1 MTLFGEIMKVLKIF
15 TKVLIFY
22 SLILIGHET
31 VFADYPDK
39 PVRVI
44 VPFPPGGATDI
55 VGREISEKLSQ
66 AFKQTFIVENKPGA
80 SGNIGIE
87 MAARAPADGYTL
99 VIGAPQ
105 TLTINPQLMKMSF
118 DPQKELA
125 PIVVIASVPN
135 VLVVNPKLPVN
146 SVRDLIALAKKQPG
160 KLSYGSSSI
169 GGTPHLSAEM
179 FKAMTGTYILHI
191 PYKGSS
197 PALTDL
203 MGGHIDFMFD
213 NLPAALPFI
222 QSGALKALAVTTLKR
237 SPSLLNTPTMV
248 EAGVPDFDSQGWFS
262 LLSPTATPTEVLEKI
277 NIEVNKILLTD
288 DFKAKLAK
296 VGANPIGGS
305 RSEFQNRIQMETKR
319 WGSVI
324 KAANIKAE

>member
-1 MTLFGEIMKVLKIF
+1 
-15 TKVLIFY
+15 
-22 SLILIGHET
+22 
-31 VFADYPDK
+31 
-39 PVRVI
+39 
-44 VPFPPGGATDI
+44 
-55 VGREISEKLSQ
+55 
-66 AFKQTFIVENKPGA
+66 
-80 SGNIGIE
+80 
-87 MAARAPADGYTL
+87 
-99 VIGAPQ
+99 
-105 TLTINPQLMKMSF
+105 
-118 DPQKELA
+118 
-125 PIVVIASVPN
+125 VVIASVPN

-146 SVRDLIALAKKQPG
+146 SVKDLIALAKKQPG

-179 FKAMTGTYILHI
+179 FKAMTGTYVLHI
-191 PYKGSS
+191 PYRGSS

-237 SPSLLNTPTMV
+237 SSSLPNTPTMV

-262 LLSPTATPTEVLEKI
+262 LLAPAATPTEVLEKI

-288 DFKAKLAK
+288 DFKARLAK

-305 RSEFQNRIQMETKR
+305 RAEFQNRIQMETKR

-324 KAANIKAE
+324 KSADIKAE

>member
-1 MTLFGEIMKVLKIF
+1 MKIAKIF
-15 TKVLIFY
+15 TKVFIFY
-22 SLILIGHET
+22 SLVLIGPGT
-31 VFADYPDK
+31 VFAAYPDK
-39 PVRVI
+39 PVRII

-55 VGREISEKLSQ
+55 VGREIAEKLSQ

-80 SGNIGIE
+80 SGNIGME

-146 SVRDLIALAKKQPG
+146 SVKDLIALAKKQPG

-191 PYKGSS
+191 PYRGSS

-237 SPSLLNTPTMV
+237 SSSLPNTPTMV

-262 LLSPTATPTEVLEKI
+262 LLAPVATPTDVLEKI

-288 DFKAKLAK
+288 DFKARLAK

-305 RSEFQNRIQMETKR
+305 RAEFQNRIQAETKR
-319 WGSVI
+319 WGAVI
-324 KAANIKAE
+324 KSADIKAE